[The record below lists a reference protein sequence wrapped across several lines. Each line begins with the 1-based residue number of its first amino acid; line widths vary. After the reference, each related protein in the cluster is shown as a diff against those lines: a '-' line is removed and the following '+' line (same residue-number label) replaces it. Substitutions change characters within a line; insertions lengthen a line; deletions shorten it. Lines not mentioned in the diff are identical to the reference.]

1 MGWIILLIICYF
13 IKIKMIYVYIFIIFI
28 NILRGYHL
36 LNKKAIEEDIKNYID
51 EEDVFVYYRPFLSR
65 IITGIKWIIKI
76 EVPLL
81 IPGLI
86 FPFIFST
93 IYLENFLNI
102 FSNTN
107 LLFTL
112 KIFIVSEMAIIIGAI
127 IKVVDYI
134 VKKD

>member
-13 IKIKMIYVYIFIIFI
+13 IKIKMIYVYIFIIFT

-65 IITGIKWIIKI
+65 IITSIKWIIKI

-86 FPFIFST
+86 FPFIFSA

-112 KIFIVSEMAIIIGAI
+112 KIFIVSEMVIIIGAI

>member
-13 IKIKMIYVYIFIIFI
+13 IKIKMIYVYIFIIFT

-65 IITGIKWIIKI
+65 IITSIKWIIKI

-86 FPFIFST
+86 FPFIFSA